1 MNDGGRGG
9 RMKNMG
15 LGVLITGFIIFIVAT
30 GAVGF
35 TIIEDGETG
44 VRADFGKIS
53 TQPVNTG
60 WHFYVRLF
68 TWIEKWNIKT
78 QEIKESAQVPSSEG
92 LISTL
97 DVSILYNVPK
107 ENVVAV
113 RTTIG
118 RNFRETV
125 LEPYIRESIRNIIS
139 GYEVKALY
147 SDKSR
152 KEIGEKIR
160 MFLKEKLDPRGI
172 LIQDVLLRDVR
183 LPGAF
188 GQSIEMKLKTE
199 QESLQKEFEL
209 TKARK
214 DAEIEVARAEGVAK
228 SNLII
233 ANSITENYLRYKWI
247 EGLQR
252 NDMQVVYIPTE
263 GGMPILEAGR
273 VVKNEK

>member
-1 MNDGGRGG
+1 
-9 RMKNMG
+9 MKN
-15 LGVLITGFIIFIVAT
+15 LGVGVFIVGFI
-30 GAVGF
+30 AVLLGSSVLGF

-44 VRADFGKIS
+44 VRADFGNIS
-53 TQPVNTG
+53 SKPVDTG
-60 WHFYVRLF
+60 WHFYIRLF

-97 DVSILYNVPK
+97 DVSVLYNVPK
-107 ENVVAV
+107 ENVVTV

-125 LEPYIRESIRNIIS
+125 LEPYVRESIRNIIS

-147 SDKSR
+147 SDKAR

-160 MFLKEKLDPRGI
+160 VFLKEKLDPRGVM
-172 LIQDVLLRDVR
+172 IQDVLLRDVR
-183 LPGAF
+183 LPAAF
-188 GQSIEMKLKTE
+188 GNSIELKLRTE
-199 QESLQKEFEL
+199 QEALQKEFEL
-209 TKARK
+209 AKAKK

-263 GGMPILEAGR
+263 SGMPILEAGR
-273 VVKNEK
+273 IGANDKK